1 MTTMNEK
8 YKDGSDFSHK
18 VCPVC
23 GLCKTCGDC
32 ERHGCGRVEKER
44 IEKNWNMIFYIG
56 GVVSGLFIAWILMG
70 GYK

>member
-8 YKDGSDFSHK
+8 YKDGSIHK

-23 GLCKTCGDC
+23 GLCRTCGDC
-32 ERHGCGRVEKER
+32 ERYGCGRVEKER